1 MSEVTKFLR
10 KDKKEAKK
18 EEEEEGEE
26 EGKEYKN
33 YQYVLRIERFKDD

>member
-26 EGKEYKN
+26 EGKQYKN
-33 YQYVLRIERFKDD
+33 YQYILRTSHIIIT